1 MTLPVN
7 TDRPPDYFLLHKN
20 LIASKS
26 QERTSDLDNFIAKEK
41 GTEDHF
47 LHVNK
52 NSAKDPFDH
61 STVVSQTHSARP
73 SVVTDHVISGNIESI
88 FNSGTTQIS
97 LDNADTD
104 VEYSGYSILGSGDG
118 SDLIVD
124 DEDITNHKAQAE
136 HSSIKKW
143 GHFVKTSLFSISR
156 RVNQYRHSSERLLTV
171 GTYDRHPLARDDRF
185 IKTARYPKDR
195 GKEMESVLDRK
206 GEKDKS
212 KHSRVSDL
220 HDRRTNVTVR
230 YQTGMLCKH
239 IIVLVLCRINENNFM
254 SICIYLKKKEK
265 GTDMTHD

>member
-1 MTLPVN
+1 MTLQVN
-7 TDRPPDYFLLHKN
+7 TDRPPDYFLLHTN

-26 QERTSDLDNFIAKEK
+26 QERTPDLDNFIAKEK
-41 GTEDHF
+41 STKDHF

-61 STVVSQTHSARP
+61 YTKVPRTDSARP
-73 SVVTDHVISGNIESI
+73 SVVTDYVIGGNIESI
-88 FNSGTTQIS
+88 FSTGTTQIS

-124 DEDITNHKAQAE
+124 DEDVDIHNEKTNDA
-136 HSSIKKW
+136 HSSIKRW

-156 RVNQYRHSSERLLTV
+156 KVKQYRHSSERILNV

-195 GKEMESVLDRK
+195 GKERKRTKVEK
-206 GEKDKS
+206 GEN
-212 KHSRVSDL
+212 KHSREHVSVL
-220 HDRRTNVTVR
+220 HD
-230 YQTGMLCKH
+230 
-239 IIVLVLCRINENNFM
+239 E
-254 SICIYLKKKEK
+254 
-265 GTDMTHD
+265 